1 VIVAATGPS
10 LSSEVADALRNR
22 IVLAVN
28 DAYRL
33 IPWAEVLYACDEA
46 WWNVHNGCPDFKG
59 EKWSS
64 HGGTEFNDKLA
75 CAERFGLNLVSGDH
89 HDTFSTDPAKIH
101 YGSNSGFQ
109 GINLAIL
116 FGAKRII
123 LVGFDMRVN
132 GKRHFF
138 GNHPAGLSNST
149 DYTSWVPQFANAAK
163 RLTGVEIVNATPGS
177 ALTCFKMMGLD
188 DALSASP

>member
-1 VIVAATGPS
+1 MIVAATGPS
-10 LSSEVADALRNR
+10 LTQEVAGALQNR
-22 IVLAVN
+22 TVLAIN
-28 DAYRL
+28 DAWRL

-46 WWNVHNGCPDFKG
+46 WWNVHNGCSDFKG

-64 HGGTEFNDKLA
+64 HGDGHNEKMA
-75 CAERFGLNLVSGDH
+75 CAERFGLNLVRGDH
-89 HDTFSTDPAKIH
+89 HDTFSLNPEKIH

-116 FGAKRII
+116 FGAKRVV

-138 GNHPAGLSNST
+138 GDHPAGLSNQT
-149 DYTSWVPQFANAAK
+149 DYTTWVPQFANAAK
-163 RLTGVEIVNATPGS
+163 KLTGVEIVNATPGS